1 MKCRL
6 AFIKHWGGNDETL
19 SRSSQAYRHY
29 CLGDVLGRRYYIA
42 GAGAVSTGAGM
53 LSGFVVYSSN
63 QDYIPGE
70 IAMGTEEELIEII
83 AEEMFEARNE
93 GVFSALP
100 ESQKDAWLLDAGY
113 IAEAIL
119 RKWVSK

>member
-1 MKCRL
+1 
-6 AFIKHWGGNDETL
+6 
-19 SRSSQAYRHY
+19 
-29 CLGDVLGRRYYIA
+29 
-42 GAGAVSTGAGM
+42 M